1 MSSMKQF
8 IQPLLA
14 VVLLSMAVVGC
25 NKEDDPAPP
34 IQPPTNESELI
45 TTLVLTFND
54 PETSETFTMRFSDPD
69 GDGGNAPV
77 ITADALPTGRAYVL
91 SLTVLDESGS
101 SPVNL
106 TNQIQAEADEHQF
119 FFAVQG
125 ANLTVSYSDQDANG
139 KPLGLVNLAISGASS
154 TGSLTV
160 GLRHQPD
167 KNAAGVSDG
176 DITNAGGD
184 TDIEVVFPVTIQ

>member
-1 MSSMKQF
+1 MSTKKQF
-8 IQPLLA
+8 IQPLFA

-25 NKEDDPAPP
+25 KKEEEPEPP
-34 IQPPTNESELI
+34 TQPPTNESELI

-54 PETSETFTMRFSDPD
+54 PETSENFVMRFSDPD
-69 GDGGNAPV
+69 GDGGTAPV
-77 ITADALPTGRAYVL
+77 ITSDPLPTGRAYAL
-91 SLTVLDESGS
+91 SISVLDESGS
-101 SPVNL
+101 SPVDL
-106 TNQIQAEADEHQF
+106 TSQIQSEAEEHQF

-125 ANLTVSYSDQDANG
+125 ANLSVSYSDQDANG

-160 GLRHQPD
+160 VLRHQPD

-184 TDIEVVFPVTIQ
+184 TDIEVVFPVTIE